1 MWQACGRLGLDI
13 KMTYENSCKI
23 FCANRCVNMLIESSI
38 LGLVTL
44 LLNMI
49 TKNVTSV

>member
-13 KMTYENSCKI
+13 KMADEYGYKI
-23 FCANRCVNMLIESSI
+23 FCANRCVNMLIESSV